1 LELGAGD
8 TAFWERLQPRPYV
21 IEVSDRNGHFQP
33 FTVEQLLPTRGVA
46 LPPCLP
52 PMSPLMNAVPVFST
66 SARPV
71 PEGMAVVRAEL
82 LARVPGQAEPGPA
95 SWAVLEAHVAGQPP
109 ARGVAD
115 REGRVAVV
123 FPYPEPI
130 AGPARPTSPP
140 YPSGQSL
147 WDQEWTVRL
156 EAFYDPIAPAPCV
169 PDLCRTLAQ
178 GTATLWADSSG
189 TRALTDQTL
198 RYGQE
203 LIVRNPFV
211 TTAGSP
217 P

>member
-1 LELGAGD
+1 MQVPSQGA
-8 TAFWERLQPRPYV
+8 
-21 IEVSDRNGHFQP
+21 
-33 FTVEQLLPTRGVA
+33 
-46 LPPCLP
+46 
-52 PMSPLMNAVPVFST
+52 PV
-66 SARPV
+66 
-71 PEGMAVVRAEL
+71 
-82 LARVPGQAEPGPA
+82 PA
-95 SWAVLEAHVAGQPP
+95 SWAVLEVHVEGQPP

-115 REGRVAVV
+115 REGRVAVI

-140 YPSGQSL
+140 YSSGQSL

-156 EAFYDPIAPAPCV
+156 EAFYDPLMPAPCR
-169 PDLCRTLAQ
+169 PDVCRTLVQRA
-178 GTATLWADSSG
+178 AMLWADSSG
-189 TRALTDQTL
+189 TRPLPEQTL